1 MRLEMFDTAD
11 DVAVAAAG
19 RIAASARAAVAER
32 GRFVFAV
39 SGGRTPGRLLQALSG
54 EEVPWHGVHV
64 VQVDERFAPAEHA
77 DRNLTG
83 LRQNL
88 IARVALS
95 ADQIHPMPVEDT
107 DPAAAATRYARELAE
122 IAGSPPVLDLVHLG
136 IGSDGHTAS
145 LLPGDGA
152 LGITDVDVALSGV
165 YQGRRRMTLTL
176 PMLNRSR
183 EILWVVTGADK
194 APMLA
199 RLLAG
204 DRTVPAGRVSQANA
218 RVIADRASLRPQ

>member
-107 DPAAAATRYARELAE
+107 DPAAAASRYARELAE

>member
-39 SGGRTPGRLLQALSG
+39 SGGRTPGQMLRALSR

-64 VQVDERFAPAEHA
+64 VQVDERLAPAEHA

-88 IARVALS
+88 ISRVALN

-107 DPAAAATRYARELAE
+107 DLAAAATRYARELAE

-136 IGSDGHTAS
+136 IGPDGHTAS

-152 LGITDVDVALSGV
+152 LDITDVDVALSGV

-199 RLLAG
+199 RLRAG
-204 DRTVPAGRVSQANA
+204 DRIVPAGRVSQANA